1 MLSKITERIREIRN
15 AFEQENIIELRILG
29 NKSIGEAAYHSDKL
43 FAELSIIAYSLHKMS
58 IKTHITKSPKWE
70 KIKKTILLTLDDAIE
85 ELEKKNIPGFE
96 EALENIGTKLFET
109 DKEMGN
115 YVSNLYEKARIK
127 MASSAYGLGLSLSQA
142 AMLTGADKKQLL
154 NYIGITKMHDEIKET
169 KGIAS
174 RIKSL
179 KKALEE

>member
-1 MLSKITERIREIRN
+1 
-15 AFEQENIIELRILG
+15 
-29 NKSIGEAAYHSDKL
+29 
-43 FAELSIIAYSLHKMS
+43 
-58 IKTHITKSPKWE
+58 
-70 KIKKTILLTLDDAIE
+70 
-85 ELEKKNIPGFE
+85 
-96 EALENIGTKLFET
+96 
-109 DKEMGN
+109 MGN